1 MTGAGGLVSL
11 AILPMKI
18 LVGVDGSPREPKV
31 LDAALELAKNRGGTI
46 HLARAMMVPV
56 SIPTAVWT
64 LQGEDFSQF
73 LVEHGQKEIALTAE
87 RIPEAQRGK
96 LITRVG
102 QPADVLVS
110 LAEELDVDVVVIG
123 SHGYGGIDRLLGTT
137 AAKVVNRS
145 PCSVYVV
152 R

>member
-1 MTGAGGLVSL
+1 
-11 AILPMKI
+11 MKI

-31 LDAALELAKNRGGTI
+31 LEAAIALAKDRGGKV

-73 LVEHGQKEIALTAE
+73 LVEHGNKELEATAE
-87 RIPEAQRGK
+87 KVPTELRGEA
-96 LITRVG
+96 ITRLG
-102 QPADVLVS
+102 QPADVLIA
-110 LAEELDVDVVVIG
+110 LAEELDVDLVVIG
-123 SHGYGGIDRLLGTT
+123 SHGYGGIDRVLGTT
-137 AAKVVNRS
+137 AAKVVNRAK
-145 PCSVYVV
+145 CSVLVV

>member
-1 MTGAGGLVSL
+1 
-11 AILPMKI
+11 MKI

-31 LDAALELAKNRGGTI
+31 LEAAIALAKDRGGKI

-73 LVEHGQKEIALTAE
+73 LVEHGNKELVTTAE
-87 RIPEAQRGK
+87 KVPVELRGEA
-96 LITRVG
+96 ITRLG
-102 QPADVLVS
+102 QPADVLIA
-110 LAEELDVDVVVIG
+110 LAEELEVDLVVIG
-123 SHGYGGIDRLLGTT
+123 SHGYGGIDRVLGTT
-137 AAKVVNRS
+137 AAKVVNRAK
-145 PCSVYVV
+145 CSVLVV

>member
-1 MTGAGGLVSL
+1 
-11 AILPMKI
+11 MKI

-31 LDAALELAKNRGGTI
+31 LEEAIALARDRGGKVY
-46 HLARAMMVPV
+46 LARAMMVPV

-73 LVEHGQKEIALTAE
+73 LVEHGNKEIAATAE
-87 RIPEAQRGK
+87 KVPAELRGET
-96 LITRVG
+96 ITRLG
-102 QPADVLVS
+102 QPADVIIA
-110 LAEELDVDVVVIG
+110 LAEELGADLVVIG
-123 SHGYGGIDRLLGTT
+123 SHGYGGIDRVLGTT

-145 PCSVYVV
+145 KCSVLVV

>member
-1 MTGAGGLVSL
+1 
-11 AILPMKI
+11 MKI

-31 LDAALELAKNRGGTI
+31 LAAAVALAQDRGGKV

-73 LVEHGQKEIALTAE
+73 LVEHGQKEIELTADQ
-87 RIPEAQRGK
+87 IPAEVRGE
-96 LITRVG
+96 LHTRLG
-102 QPADVLVS
+102 QPADVIVS
-110 LAEELDVDVVVIG
+110 LAEEIDADLVVIG
-123 SHGYGGIDRLLGTT
+123 SHGYGGIDRVLGTT
-137 AAKVVNRS
+137 AAKVVNKA
-145 PCSVYVV
+145 PCSVLVV

>member
-1 MTGAGGLVSL
+1 
-11 AILPMKI
+11 MKI

-31 LDAALELAKNRGGTI
+31 LEAAIALAKDRGGKI

-73 LVEHGQKEIALTAE
+73 LVEHGNKELVATAE
-87 RIPEAQRGK
+87 RVPAELRGSA
-96 LITRVG
+96 ITRLG
-102 QPADVLVS
+102 QPADVLIA
-110 LAEELDVDVVVIG
+110 LAEELDADLVVIG
-123 SHGYGGIDRLLGTT
+123 SHGYGGIDRVLGTT
-137 AAKVVNRS
+137 AAKVVNRAK
-145 PCSVYVV
+145 CSVLVV